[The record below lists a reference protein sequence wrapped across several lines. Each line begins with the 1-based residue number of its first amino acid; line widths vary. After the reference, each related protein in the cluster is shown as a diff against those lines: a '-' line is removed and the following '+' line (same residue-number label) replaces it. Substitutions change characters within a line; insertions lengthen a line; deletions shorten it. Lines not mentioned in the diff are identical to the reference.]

1 VDEPPTDES
10 TTVGEPLTG
19 PGSISPPRRLSTLPD
34 RPSVSHPEA
43 LSPAALADAR
53 RNQPRRAL
61 VGLAFI
67 LPLTALLSVAAD
79 GPVHSLI
86 VLGPLITF
94 ALPFVSAIAFWW
106 EDWPGS
112 MLPRP
117 WSGLYDTVIVAAGGV
132 LMTVLGQ
139 LIVNGPDLVGIFAPG
154 PGHPGSF
161 PNTLPLGGGIFTVIL
176 QFTLVWE
183 RWPLRKLGRIRSG
196 LAAIA
201 VSWILGLVAWLLAVH
216 LLTIAADHYGA
227 WLTSIGLWQVIFYI
241 ALRGWPFARITRRWS
256 RLLAGNVGVIGFGWL
271 TYLLLVH
278 VFGLSTIVTIMV
290 NGTGIG
296 AFLLVAMLFEGW
308 PAVSI
313 TARPGPGLTIVI
325 VVGVA
330 LSALLL
336 WLLPLLAGT
345 LGMSGVDQ
353 LGWTTQVTLNALSTA
368 VILHVA
374 VWGRWP
380 ARDKPTP

>member
-1 VDEPPTDES
+1 MSSEQLTAPTPPT
-10 TTVGEPLTG
+10 
-19 PGSISPPRRLSTLPD
+19 PGNALAD
-34 RPSVSHPEA
+34 RPAVSHPEA

-61 VGLAFI
+61 FGLAFI

-117 WSGLYDTVIVAAGGV
+117 WSGLYDTVIVAVGGV
-132 LMTVLGQ
+132 LMTILGQ

-154 PGHPGSF
+154 PGHPGPF
-161 PNTLPLGGGIFTVIL
+161 PNTLPLGGGVFTVVL

-183 RWPLRKLGRIRSG
+183 RWPLSKLGRIRSG

-201 VSWILGLVAWLLAVH
+201 LSWILGLVAWLLAVH
-216 LLTIAADHYGA
+216 VLTIAADHYGA

-241 ALRGWPFARITRRWS
+241 ALRGWPFARITRRWP
-256 RLLAGNVGVIGFGWL
+256 RLLAGNLGVLGFGWL

-278 VFGLSTIVTIMV
+278 AFGLSTIVTIMV

-325 VVGVA
+325 AVGAV

-336 WLLPLLAGT
+336 WLLPLLARA

-380 ARDKPTP
+380 ARDKPTT